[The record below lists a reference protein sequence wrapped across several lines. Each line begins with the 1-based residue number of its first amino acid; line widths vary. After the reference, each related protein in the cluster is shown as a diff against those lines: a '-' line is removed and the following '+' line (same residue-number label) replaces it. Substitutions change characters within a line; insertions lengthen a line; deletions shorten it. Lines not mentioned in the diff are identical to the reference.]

1 MSGKI
6 TTDNP
11 NIGGQLL
18 NWTEITLTWGNTSYT
33 WGDVSLVLEAID
45 GASSSRRRTDP
56 LYQKPQIFDNEPEKR
71 ERLIRLIFRV
81 KGENVFDESI
91 LKEDYEI
98 QVEDIEL
105 LAREVLKKRK
115 VSVSCEVGGKLYEQT
130 KYVNI
135 GI

>member
-11 NIGGQLL
+11 NISGQLL
-18 NWTEITLTWGNTSYT
+18 DWNEITLTWGNTSYT
-33 WGDVSLVLEAID
+33 WSDVSLVLEAV
-45 GASSSRRRTDP
+45 GASSRRRRIDP
-56 LYQKPQIFDNEPEKR
+56 LYPKPQIFDNEPEKR
-71 ERLIRLIFRV
+71 ESLIRLIFRV

>member
-11 NIGGQLL
+11 NISGQLL
-18 NWTEITLTWGNTSYT
+18 DWNEITLTWGNTSYT
-33 WGDVSLVLEAID
+33 WSDVSLVLEAV
-45 GASSSRRRTDP
+45 GASSRRRRIDP
-56 LYQKPQIFDNEPEKR
+56 LYPKPQIFDNEPEKR

-130 KYVNI
+130 KYVNV